1 MAFHLDRRPV
11 SERNIVMKLSTW
23 LRRQTS
29 NRDLRGR
36 QRAARSRLRLEALED
51 RWLPSTFLVTNTG
64 DSGSGSLRQAILDVN
79 ATPGTSTIDF
89 NIAPG
94 GVQTITPLSVLPA
107 VTNPVVID
115 GTSQPGFAGT
125 PNIQLDGS
133 KAGVAIGLE
142 FHGGNSTVE
151 GLVISN
157 FGVAGLQFVF
167 GSNNVVQ
174 GNYIGT
180 DVTGSVAEPDGSFGI
195 LLGDGSSGNR
205 IGTDGSNPAAQ
216 RNVITGSFI
225 NVEVEGTN
233 NNTVAG
239 NYIGTNASGTA
250 ALGMFNARGV
260 EVDDGGQNNTIGG
273 TTAADRNVI
282 SGTEIGVLLDGTN
295 TPVVNTLVSNNYIGT
310 DVTGSIAFAP
320 AGSHGDGIDVADGSS
335 HNTITDNLISGNS
348 NDGVHIYSISGFGT
362 TSNANVVEGNL
373 IGTDATG
380 ANPLGNN
387 AYGVEVS
394 DSTNNVIGS
403 PGSGT
408 ANTIAYNGKA
418 GVAVDGI
425 NGTTGSSA
433 VGNSI
438 RGNSIFANQALG
450 IDLGADGVTLNTPG
464 GPHTGP
470 NDLQNFPVLTKAI
483 AEGNGTT
490 RVKGSLDSAANTTFT
505 LDFYANATADP
516 SGYGQGQIYLG
527 SATVTTN
534 AMGEARFR
542 VDLSVTTARGE
553 FVSATATDPSG
564 NTSEFSLD
572 RMVRGH
578 SGEDDEDD
586 DTSDAAPVVGQTASS
601 LNLAPLAS
609 SLVDIG
615 QQALPAAPAPAC
627 ETASTP
633 LAGFSPNRP
642 IFITLSTAPS
652 GAANAVFVASQ
663 SEANDVGAWLFATF
677 SSGSLDAI

>member
-1 MAFHLDRRPV
+1 
-11 SERNIVMKLSTW
+11 
-23 LRRQTS
+23 
-29 NRDLRGR
+29 
-36 QRAARSRLRLEALED
+36 LEALED

-64 DSGSGSLRQAILDVN
+64 DSGSGSLRQAIFDVN

-94 GVQTITPLSVLPA
+94 GVQTVTPLSALPA

-125 PNIQLDGS
+125 PIIQLDGS
-133 KAGVAIGLE
+133 KAGVAIALE
-142 FHGGNSTVE
+142 FHGGNSTVD

-157 FGVAGLQFVF
+157 FSVAGLDLVF
-167 GSNNVVQ
+167 GGNNVVQ

-180 DVTGSVAEPDGSFGI
+180 DVTGSVAEPDGSFGVLI
-195 LLGDGSSGNR
+195 GAGSSGNR
-205 IGTDGSNPAAQ
+205 IGTDGSNPAGQ
-216 RNVITGSFI
+216 RNVIAGSFI

-239 NYIGTNASGTA
+239 NYIGINASGTA
-250 ALGMFNARGV
+250 DLGLFSRGI
-260 EVDDGGQNNTIGG
+260 EVDDGSQNNTIGG
-273 TTAADRNVI
+273 STAADRNVI
-282 SGTEIGVLLDGTN
+282 SGLIGVLLDGTN

-310 DVTGSIAFAP
+310 DVTGSIALAP
-320 AGSHGDGIDVADGSS
+320 VGSHGDGVDVADGSA
-335 HNTITDNLISGNS
+335 NNMITDNLISGNS
-348 NDGVHIYSISGFGT
+348 NDGVHIYSLSGFGT

-373 IGTDATG
+373 IGTDVTG
-380 ANPLGNN
+380 TNPLGNN

-425 NGTTGSSA
+425 DGTTGSLA

-438 RGNSIFANQALG
+438 RGNSIIANQALG
-450 IDLGADGVTLNTPG
+450 IDLGADGVTLNTAG

-534 AMGEARFR
+534 ALGKARFS
-542 VDLSVTTARGE
+542 VDLSVATSRGE

-572 RMVRGH
+572 GMIRGH
-578 SGEDDEDD
+578 SSEDDENDE
-586 DTSDAAPVVGQTASS
+586 TSDATAILGQAASS

-615 QQALPAAPAPAC
+615 QQTFTPAPTPGC
-627 ETASTP
+627 DTASAPPTSP
-633 LAGFSPNRP
+633 GPNRP
-642 IFITLSTAPS
+642 ILITLSTAPS
-652 GAANAVFVASQ
+652 GATNAVFVASQ
-663 SEANDVGAWLFATF
+663 SEANDLGAWLFADF
-677 SSGSLDAI
+677 RSGSLDVI